1 MKLSIELNTDDM
13 TSRDAAILRAIAD
26 AVGPPAGLQIGT
38 GDPPPITVWA
48 TDAKTGEAIGNVPLA
63 NLKSEVKVETIPTP
77 PPAAKKEP
85 KPEPKA
91 ETPPPAPEPEAPPAA
106 PPADNAEAIK
116 RLRQLVLDLPEMV
129 AGATTDTAKKI
140 ISDATGV
147 TNLAS
152 MKEQPLEVIQK
163 GITAMEDHIKANR
176 K

>member
-1 MKLSIELNTDDM
+1 MRLTIEVNTDDL

-63 NLKSEVKVETIPTP
+63 SLKSEVKVETIPTAT
-77 PPAAKKEP
+77 PAAKEEP
-85 KPEPKA
+85 KPEPKP
-91 ETPPPAPEPEAPPAA
+91 EPKEPEAPPAA
-106 PPADNAEAIK
+106 TTPPADNAEAIK

-140 ISDATGV
+140 ISYATGV
-147 TNLAS
+147 ANLAS

-163 GITAMEDHIKANR
+163 GIVAMEEHIKANR